1 MADCFL
7 MKNGGSGTSFT
18 YGENIFDYTG
28 FKESVGSDIY
38 HGTIEWDDENES
50 FTLIANKNDCY
61 TQQNASPIYYLK
73 SGTTYELSFDLTFNG
88 EAENKNGRVLVLYKG
103 STSTMYDFGTNSKK
117 RFIFTSFFSS
127 SSTSEYIKIR
137 FGGVYA
143 NISYTY
149 SNIQLR
155 EVLSLGD

>member
-1 MADCFL
+1 MSC
-7 MKNGGSGTSFT
+7 S
-18 YGENIFDYTG
+18 EI
-28 FKESVGSDIY
+28 
-38 HGTIEWDDENES
+38 IEGYR
-50 FTLIANKNDCY
+50 I
-61 TQQNASPIYYLK
+61 
-73 SGTTYELSFDLTFNG
+73 
-88 EAENKNGRVLVLYKG
+88 GRVLVLYKG
-103 STSTMYDFGTNSKK
+103 DTNTRFDTSTNSKK
-117 RFIFTSFFSS
+117 RLVFTAFYSP